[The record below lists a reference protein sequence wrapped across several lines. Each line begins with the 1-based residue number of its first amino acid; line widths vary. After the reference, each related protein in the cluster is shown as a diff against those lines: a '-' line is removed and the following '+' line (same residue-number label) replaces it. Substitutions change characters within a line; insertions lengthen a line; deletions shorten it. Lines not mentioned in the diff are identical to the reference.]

1 MRRLYKAV
9 SADKGI
15 RGPAFNSI
23 KSGLNNN
30 INKILPP
37 EIKSFDDIPDNS
49 IYSKTFENEDFV
61 YFKNNKI
68 VFFQSTSLTKIHL
81 EY

>member
-1 MRRLYKAV
+1 MPRLYKAV

-49 IYSKTFENEDFV
+49 IYYKTLENEEFL

-68 VFFQSTSLTKIHL
+68 FFIKIGRYNIL
-81 EY
+81 